1 MRAVV
6 LAAGKGT
13 RLSPLTGEVP
23 KPLAPVV
30 NTPISEHIFDLL
42 AGNGI
47 EEEAY
52 VDVHYLADALLEAYD
67 GEESYINGMSVHF
80 LREKEL
86 TGTAGGVKHLTKIA
100 SKGSFNETFVVVSGD
115 ALNDIDLKELL
126 SFHKQ
131 KGALATIVL
140 KRVNDTSEFVVVEVD
155 EEGNILSFQE
165 TRPKRSHK
173 HFSQHRPLRL

>member
-1 MRAVV
+1 
-6 LAAGKGT
+6 
-13 RLSPLTGEVP
+13 
-23 KPLAPVV
+23 
-30 NTPISEHIFDLL
+30 
-42 AGNGI
+42 
-47 EEEAY
+47 
-52 VDVHYLADALLEAYD
+52 
-67 GEESYINGMSVHF
+67 MSVHF

-86 TGTAGGVKHLTKIA
+86 TGTAGGVKHLAKIA

-115 ALNDIDLKELL
+115 ALNNIDLKELPA
-126 SFHKQ
+126 FHKQ

-140 KRVNDTSEFVVVEVD
+140 KRVYDTSEFVVVEVD